1 MTSKPTPAYVPLA
14 IVGAVCLTGV
24 VLFGMSTAR
33 EAEQQRE
40 DRIAQCSQVVLD
52 TYAASDG
59 EKIDLAADLA
69 ACERESQ

>member
-33 EAEQQRE
+33 EAEQQRA
-40 DRIAQCSQVVLD
+40 DRIVQCRQVVLD

-59 EKIDLAADLA
+59 EKIDLAADLV